1 MRALDQKLLRDLV
14 GLKAQVLTIALV
26 VACGIASYV
35 TLHSAYDSLIY
46 SRDAYYEH
54 NRFPDAFAH
63 LERAPKP
70 LAKRLALLPGVSS
83 VETRIQE
90 VALVPIKDLDRAA
103 TGILVSIPNEGSSQL
118 SRLHLTRGRLPDE
131 KRSDEIVV
139 LDAFA
144 EAHQLAL
151 GDSLEVILNSS
162 LRKFRVVGVAM
173 SPEFV
178 MTMPPGGMSY
188 DPKRAAVL
196 WLRERVLASA
206 FQLEGAFNDAQ
217 FNLEPGVDPK
227 VALQGID
234 RVLQPYGGLGAV
246 AREKQ
251 ASNYMLSGE
260 LTQLESMATVVPAIF
275 LFVAAF
281 LLNVVLS
288 RLITLQRSQI
298 ATLKAVGYDDRA
310 IGLHYL
316 ELVSVVVVLGAL
328 GGVALGAWLGD
339 AMTQMYTGQYF
350 RFPEPEYRLEAR
362 VVVFSLAVSLVSAVI
377 GAGSSVWAVAR
388 LPPAEAMR
396 PPAPARYQF
405 GFLNRIV
412 GSRLISVGGRMV
424 AREILRRPLRALLSA
439 VGVAFSIGIVVVA
452 GFWFDAIDNLLNVQF
467 HESMREDLNVTL
479 MKPVPE
485 RAVRELGHL
494 PGVRYAEG
502 YRNVSI
508 RFSAGHHARD
518 GVLIGMPR
526 HSELRRVVDREGAKK
541 AVPEQGVL
549 LSKELAKRLDVRV
562 GDEVRVEL
570 REGDRSTKRVAVAG
584 LVDDAF
590 GLQGYMNQASLSS
603 LLGET
608 PSVNLAALRIDAQ
621 RRSEVLKRLNDYPGV
636 LAVAAPSDL
645 REQFEA
651 QSGEIMYV
659 YTFIMALFAS
669 VIAIGVV
676 YNGARVSL
684 SQRSR
689 DLASLRVL
697 GFTRGEIAGVLFG
710 ELVVHMLLAIPL
722 GIWFG
727 GVLSKGLMAGVD
739 PEIYRLPIVLSPR
752 TYAFAVS
759 VAIGSGLISALLVRR
774 KLDKLDLIG
783 VLKTRE

>member
-227 VALQGID
+227 FALQGID
-234 RVLQPYGGLGAV
+234 RVLEPYGGLGAV

-362 VVVFSLAVSLVSAVI
+362 VVVFSLVVSLVSAVI
-377 GAGSSVWAVAR
+377 GAASSVWAVAR

-405 GFLNRIV
+405 GLLNRI
-412 GSRLISVGGRMV
+412 
-424 AREILRRPLRALLSA
+424 
-439 VGVAFSIGIVVVA
+439 
-452 GFWFDAIDNLLNVQF
+452 
-467 HESMREDLNVTL
+467 
-479 MKPVPE
+479 
-485 RAVRELGHL
+485 
-494 PGVRYAEG
+494 
-502 YRNVSI
+502 
-508 RFSAGHHARD
+508 
-518 GVLIGMPR
+518 
-526 HSELRRVVDREGAKK
+526 
-541 AVPEQGVL
+541 
-549 LSKELAKRLDVRV
+549 
-562 GDEVRVEL
+562 
-570 REGDRSTKRVAVAG
+570 
-584 LVDDAF
+584 
-590 GLQGYMNQASLSS
+590 
-603 LLGET
+603 
-608 PSVNLAALRIDAQ
+608 
-621 RRSEVLKRLNDYPGV
+621 
-636 LAVAAPSDL
+636 
-645 REQFEA
+645 
-651 QSGEIMYV
+651 
-659 YTFIMALFAS
+659 
-669 VIAIGVV
+669 
-676 YNGARVSL
+676 
-684 SQRSR
+684 
-689 DLASLRVL
+689 
-697 GFTRGEIAGVLFG
+697 
-710 ELVVHMLLAIPL
+710 
-722 GIWFG
+722 
-727 GVLSKGLMAGVD
+727 
-739 PEIYRLPIVLSPR
+739 
-752 TYAFAVS
+752 
-759 VAIGSGLISALLVRR
+759 
-774 KLDKLDLIG
+774 
-783 VLKTRE
+783 